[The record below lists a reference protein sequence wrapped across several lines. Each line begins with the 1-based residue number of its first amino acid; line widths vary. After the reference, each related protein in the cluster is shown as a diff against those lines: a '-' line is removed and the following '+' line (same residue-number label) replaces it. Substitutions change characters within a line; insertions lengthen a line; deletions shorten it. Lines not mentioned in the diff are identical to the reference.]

1 MSAPILTLP
10 EVAARYR
17 TTRQTV
23 RAWLRSG
30 KFPRPIRLPSGRP
43 RWTQAVLEQWEA
55 AGGAVEK
62 GRAA

>member
-10 EVAARYR
+10 EVATRYR

-43 RWTQAVLEQWEA
+43 RWSLAVLEEWER
-55 AGGAVEK
+55 AGGAAGKE
-62 GRAA
+62 RAA